1 MGSAQRPAKKDLP
14 PKAPTQVKGGS
25 RIIDGN
31 DNITLVR
38 GATRKATRKD
48 LSAKSLSQVKAGGGG
63 PRGLTPDVRD
73 ARGISTVG
81 SDPLEV

>member
-25 RIIDGN
+25 RIIDPN

-38 GATRKATRKD
+38 G
-48 LSAKSLSQVKAGGGG
+48 
-63 PRGLTPDVRD
+63 
-73 ARGISTVG
+73 
-81 SDPLEV
+81 